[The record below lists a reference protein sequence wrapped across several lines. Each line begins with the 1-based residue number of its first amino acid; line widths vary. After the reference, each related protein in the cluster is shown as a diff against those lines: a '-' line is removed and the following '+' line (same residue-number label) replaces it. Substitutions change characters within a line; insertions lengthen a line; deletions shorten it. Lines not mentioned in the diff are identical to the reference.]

1 MEVILMDKLGL
12 GMLIV
17 GVIFILAGICGI
29 YYFLDETIEFIKG
42 GIGLGIAGIG
52 CGLAVL
58 GVILLKDE
66 C

>member
-12 GMLIV
+12 GMLIF
-17 GVIFILAGICGI
+17 GVIFLLAGICGV

-42 GIGLGIAGIG
+42 GIGLGLVGIG
-52 CGLAVL
+52 CGLAAL
-58 GVILLKDE
+58 GAILLKDE